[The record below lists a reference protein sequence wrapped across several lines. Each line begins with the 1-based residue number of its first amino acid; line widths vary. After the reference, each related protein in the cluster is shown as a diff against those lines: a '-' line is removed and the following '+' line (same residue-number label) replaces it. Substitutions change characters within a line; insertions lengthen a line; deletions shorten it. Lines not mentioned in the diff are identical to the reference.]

1 MSKMF
6 IRLGTRDL
14 VLSNLEK
21 IYYPAAGYLK
31 AQVLDYY
38 RQIAPVLLPHIR
50 NRPLTMKRYPEG
62 TGNNFFLKSAFPQD
76 DLPGCQLHE

>member
-1 MSKMF
+1 MSKIF
-6 IRLGTRDL
+6 VRLGARDL

-21 IYYPAAGYLK
+21 VYYPTTGYLK

-38 RQIAPVLLPHIR
+38 RKIAPILLPHIR

-62 TGNNFFLKSAFPQD
+62 AGNSFFLKSV
-76 DLPGCQLHE
+76 LPRVDPLGFQLHE